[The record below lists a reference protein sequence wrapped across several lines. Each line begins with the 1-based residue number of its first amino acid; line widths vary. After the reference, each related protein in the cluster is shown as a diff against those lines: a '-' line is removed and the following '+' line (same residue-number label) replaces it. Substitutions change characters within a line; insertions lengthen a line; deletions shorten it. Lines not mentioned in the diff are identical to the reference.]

1 MIRTLYKPKRWRNGK
16 LVVSRLYSAKVRLDG
31 ERRILQVPLHV
42 TDKQVAEEKL
52 RKLVQELEKE
62 THGLIAPKV
71 QRDAAQMSLAKHV
84 QEFIGDLKA
93 KGRDQKYIDQMESQ
107 LELLSSTCGW
117 QSAKEVSSDSFIRWR
132 THQKKSPKTLNEYL
146 TAAKGLLNW
155 MVEQGRLVSNPLAAV
170 GKVETRG
177 REVRPRRAYSDD
189 EVNALLKSAGKYR
202 LACMM
207 AALTGI
213 RHGELKRLR

>member
-42 TDKQVAEEKL
+42 TDKQVAEEKM

-71 QRDAAQMSLAKHV
+71 QRDAAQMSLAKQV

-93 KGRDQKYIDQMESQ
+93 KGRDQKYLDQMESQ

-170 GKVETRG
+170 GKVETRRTG
-177 REVRPRRAYSDD
+177 SSSPAGIFRR
-189 EVNALLKSAGKYR
+189 
-202 LACMM
+202 
-207 AALTGI
+207 
-213 RHGELKRLR
+213 